1 MSFRAKLL
9 FVFAATVALAVG
21 LAAWIVSSSM
31 RDAFERLDS
40 QRTAALV
47 AQFRREFARRAEE
60 VSRRVEGL
68 ASADET
74 LRMAVDIGQSAPDY
88 SPYVDRAKG
97 LAAAYQLDFLEVIAD
112 DGTIISSAQWPAR
125 FGYKE
130 AWVTEPP
137 ADKDWTAQAAFLKRE
152 DLAAGVALALMT
164 VRVVGVS
171 DHKLYIVGGRR
182 LDREFLAS
190 LVLPAGMRAL
200 LYQNVGGSAS
210 PGPNAFRPDSTDTAA
225 ASVVDASGPL
235 PQAPKLMPYISRM
248 EREQDE
254 CSFSIAWTPDPS
266 SAETFHV
273 IPLTGRNQEVLGM
286 FLVGTSRREQVVLE
300 RRIRWVAI
308 LVGGTGIALGVIL
321 TAWVAGR
328 VTRPVES
335 LAAAARQV
343 AAGNWTVRVN
353 PGSGDELGQLARAFN
368 LMTQQL
374 IEQRERLVQAER
386 VAAWREL
393 ARRLAHELKNPLFPL
408 QITVENLLQARAR
421 QPAQFDEVF
430 RESTSTLLA
439 ELANLRTIVGRFS
452 DFAKMPAPDF
462 QTVDVNE
469 AVRRAVKL
477 FEARPNASLESAVSI
492 QMDLEDKVQPIRADP
507 DLLHRVLQNLIL
519 NAFDAMPLGGTLT
532 LRTRA
537 AADGV
542 SLEVCDTGKGL
553 TQEEC
558 ERLFTPYYTTKQ
570 YGTGLGLAIVQS
582 VVSDHGG
589 RISVESQPDQ
599 GTTFL
604 IDLPARPTTE
614 DGRKAA
620 SQCGL

>member
-60 VSRRVEGL
+60 VSRRVEGV

-254 CSFSIAWTPDPS
+254 SSFSIAWTPDPS

-321 TAWVAGR
+321 TAWIAGR

-421 QPAQFDEVF
+421 EPAQFDEVF

-519 NAFDAMPLGGTLT
+519 NAFDAMPSGGTLT

-537 AADGV
+537 AAEGV
-542 SLEVCDTGKGL
+542 RLEVCDTGKGL

-570 YGTGLGLAIVQS
+570 HGTGLGLAIVQS

-604 IDLPARPTTE
+604 IDLPARPATE

-620 SQCGL
+620 SQCRL

>member
-21 LAAWIVSSSM
+21 LVAWIVSSSM

-60 VSRRVEGL
+60 VSRRVEGV

-254 CSFSIAWTPDPS
+254 SSFSIAWTPDPS

-321 TAWVAGR
+321 TAWIAGR

-408 QITVENLLQARAR
+408 QITVENLLQARASA
-421 QPAQFDEVF
+421 PAQFDEVF